1 MSAAA
6 PAIPVTNDFADWLS
20 PILVKEL
27 RQGLQARTF
36 VSMFIV
42 VQVVMILLVG
52 FHLLSLSTNAGTS
65 GFDGFF
71 WFFVGF
77 PLLILMPARGLAAV
91 SEEMRANTLDL
102 VRLTRLTAFR
112 IILGKWIALVSQS
125 GLLVAA
131 ILPYAVL
138 RYFFGRVDVVLELQ
152 TLGWM
157 LAASFVITAGAIALS
172 TAHLVLRVLILLA
185 ALPSFLTFSFT
196 FALSRA
202 FGGGGYSSV
211 GFVPVDDWWLILIAM
226 AVYVVMFLEYAASKI
241 APQSENHSAR
251 KRSAVLLFS
260 IVLVAAGWLGGP
272 PWYFSIALWMAPI
285 INWVIVEA
293 LTEKPVLLPSLF
305 MPFARRGIIGRL
317 AGRFLYPG
325 WATAI
330 MFTALVEGLL
340 FLGVCGVAKF
350 DPIPESSKL
359 AFYAVWVLVFL
370 ALVAPLPIMFL
381 FKRVEKRFWLYL
393 LIQLVFV
400 LLFAAASTVADRDS
414 PSAFYWLAPFPASA
428 LLAML
433 SHADHAELAAFYLTT
448 TSVVGGVLLLFLA
461 FIMRREFH
469 AYSMLEKSAAAG
481 IKKNSQA

>member
-1 MSAAA
+1 MSATASA
-6 PAIPVTNDFADWLS
+6 LPVKNDFADWLS

-27 RQGLQARTF
+27 RQGMQARTF
-36 VSMFIV
+36 VSIFIV

-52 FHLLSLSTNAGTS
+52 FHLLSLSTNARTS
-65 GFDGFF
+65 GYDGFF
-71 WFFVGF
+71 WVFVGF
-77 PLLILMPARGLAAV
+77 PLLVLMPARGLAAV

-112 IILGKWIALVSQS
+112 IILGKWVALVSQS

-138 RYFFGRVDVVLELQ
+138 RYFFGRVDVIAELES
-152 TLGWM
+152 LGWM

-172 TAHLVLRVLILLA
+172 TAHLVLRILLLLAVVPFFLYISA
-185 ALPSFLTFSFT
+185 AFAFSMAMGGRGIFSGSFI
-196 FALSRA
+196 
-202 FGGGGYSSV
+202 
-211 GFVPVDDWWLILIAM
+211 PVNYWWLILTAM

-260 IVLVAAGWLGGP
+260 IILVAAGWLGGAS
-272 PWYFSIALWMAPI
+272 WFGSIFAWMAPI
-285 INWVIVEA
+285 IIWVVVEA

-305 MPFARRGIIGRL
+305 KPFARRGVIGRL

-325 WATAI
+325 WATGI

-340 FLGVCGVAKF
+340 FLAVHGVLKF
-350 DPIPESSKL
+350 DPILDASRL
-359 AFYAVWVLVFL
+359 AFYAVWVLIFSGL
-370 ALVAPLPIMFL
+370 IAPLPIMFM

-393 LIQLVFV
+393 LIQLIFV

-414 PSAFYWLAPFPASA
+414 PSAFYWLAPFPTSA
-428 LLAML
+428 LLAVA
-433 SHADHAELAAFYLTT
+433 SQNENAGLAAFFLTI
-448 TSVVGGVLLLFLA
+448 TSVVGGGLLLILA
-461 FIMRREFH
+461 FFMRREFSV
-469 AYSMLEKSAAAG
+469 YSSLETTAADS
-481 IKKNSQA
+481 IKKNSSD

>member
-6 PAIPVTNDFADWLS
+6 PAIPAHNDFADWLS

-27 RQGLQARTF
+27 RQGMQARTF
-36 VSMFIV
+36 VSIFIV

-52 FHLLSLSTNAGTS
+52 FHLLSLSANSGTS
-65 GFDGFF
+65 SFDGFF

-77 PLLILMPARGLAAV
+77 PLLVLMPARGLAAV

-112 IILGKWIALVSQS
+112 IILGKWVALVSQS

-131 ILPYAVL
+131 ILPYLVL
-138 RYFFGRVDVVLELQ
+138 RYFFGRVDVILELQ
-152 TLGWM
+152 SLGWM
-157 LAASFVITAGAIALS
+157 LAASFVITAGTIALS

-185 ALPSFLTFSFT
+185 ALPAFLTFSFS

-202 FGGGGYSSV
+202 FGGGGYSGA
-211 GFVPVDDWWLILIAM
+211 GFVPVDDWWLILTAM
-226 AVYVVMFLEYAASKI
+226 AVYVVMFLEHAASKI

-260 IVLVAAGWLGGP
+260 IILVAAGWHGGP
-272 PWYFSIALWMAPI
+272 SWFFSIAIWMAPI
-285 INWVIVEA
+285 IAWVIIEA
-293 LTEKPVLLPSLF
+293 LTEKSMLLPSLYA
-305 MPFARRGIIGRL
+305 PFARRGILGRL

-325 WATAI
+325 WATGV

-340 FLGVCGVAKF
+340 FLGIYGVSKY
-350 DPIPESSKL
+350 DPIPESGKL

-370 ALVAPLPIMFL
+370 ALIAPLPIMFM

-400 LLFAAASTVADRDS
+400 LLFAAAATVADRDS
-414 PSAFYWLAPFPASA
+414 PSAFYWLAPFPTSA

-433 SHADHAELAAFYLTT
+433 SHNEHAELAAFFLIT
-448 TSVVGGVLLLFLA
+448 TSVVGGVLLFFLA
-461 FIMRREFH
+461 FIMRREFS
-469 AYSMLEKSAAAG
+469 AFSSLEKTASDG
-481 IKKNSQA
+481 LKKNLPS